1 MSDINENIKSEK
13 QWLRGL
19 FMILFL
25 VVYEIAEMVLVAVTL
40 VQFLFS
46 IITGSNNANLRQFG
60 DSLAQFAQQTIA
72 FLTYNSETKPFPFAD
87 WPQASRRIAED
98 EQDEQ
103 QAPPTTGS

>member
-72 FLTYNSETKPFPFAD
+72 FLTYNSETKPFPFSD